1 MPKNLKILMKK
12 EKYSLSFKMTHEQ
25 DENLKHQGSQQK
37 ETENIIKELFKE
49 VLMYSSFMKKV

>member
-1 MPKNLKILMKK
+1 MKK